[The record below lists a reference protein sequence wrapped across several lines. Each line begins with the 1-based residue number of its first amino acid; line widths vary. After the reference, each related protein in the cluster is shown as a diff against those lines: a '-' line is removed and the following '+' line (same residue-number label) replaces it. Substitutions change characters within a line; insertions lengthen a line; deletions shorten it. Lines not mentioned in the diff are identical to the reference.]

1 MYSTQQQAADAAE
14 IQRNAYNAA
23 FYELGFGWHWDTP
36 TYQAIAC
43 QSDECLRLRAYLE
56 QHQPHLLKAYDPEF
70 LVEAILT
77 MKERCFDS
85 MTAEGC
91 RGAAFIDWAEIQ
103 QGQVGV

>member
-1 MYSTQQQAADAAE
+1 MYATDSAE

-23 FYELGFGWHWDTP
+23 FYELGFGWHWDSP
-36 TYQAIAC
+36 TYKALSSQA
-43 QSDECLRLRAYLE
+43 DECLRLRSYIE

-85 MTAEGC
+85 MTASGC
-91 RGAAFIDWAEIQ
+91 RGGAFIDWAEIQ